1 MSRQLDILALEAFYG
16 GARRSMLETV
26 IRCSRHRWTLLK
38 LPPRRMERRLTAAA
52 NWFAEQ
58 LTRHWSGHVDL
69 LFTSEAMNLANLYRM
84 MPGLAS
90 LPSVV
95 YFHENQLPP
104 PGTAGGALELVNLN
118 TATAATEI
126 WFNSLYHLRTFL
138 ARASALV
145 EKHSELSSRNPMPQ
159 LTAKAHLMR
168 PPLDLSIVQELRAAH
183 SDRRNRQTIFVETR
197 DADVTLLNRSLDALE
212 QSGTAFRLITVGPVE
227 SLWDRW
233 ERRTIGEADEI
244 GHMTGLFEAG
254 IFLSVKAGAPSDNLA
269 ARALAAGCR
278 VLVPASGCYPELIPE
293 AYHSD
298 CLFEFSTADL
308 TQRLQQ
314 ALRSDPEPVS
324 FDEARQILKPFD
336 ALTVCRSFDERL
348 EELVNASR
356 VSS

>member
-1 MSRQLDILALEAFYG
+1 
-16 GARRSMLETV
+16 MLETV

-58 LTRHWSGHVDL
+58 LTRHWSGRVDL

-84 MPGLAS
+84 MPALAS

-104 PGTAGGALELVNLN
+104 PGTSGGALELVNLN

-145 EKHSELSSRNPMPQ
+145 DKHSELSSRNPMPQ

-168 PPLDLSIVQELRAAH
+168 PPVDLGPVQELRGANA
-183 SDRRNRQTIFVETR
+183 DRRNRQTIFVETR
-197 DADVTLLNRSLDALE
+197 DADVTLLNASLDRLS
-212 QSGTAFRLITVGPVE
+212 QSGTPFRLITVGPVE

-244 GHMTGLFEAG
+244 GHVIALFEAS
-254 IFLSVKAGAPSDNLA
+254 IFLSVKPGAPADNLA
-269 ARALAAGCR
+269 ARALAAGCHT
-278 VLVPASGCYPELIPE
+278 LVPASGCYPELIPE
-293 AYHSD
+293 AYHSA
-298 CLFEFSTADL
+298 CLYESSATDL
-308 TQRLQQ
+308 AARLQQ
-314 ALRSDPEPVS
+314 ALRSDATQIS
-324 FDEARQILKPFD
+324 FEDARQILKPCD

-356 VSS
+356 VTS